1 MKMKISEVQVGDLLI
16 TTDFLDADLQ
26 LVLRVD
32 HNRDLVDVFTP
43 RLGKVERFRLSWV
56 MGCEKVCGSQ

>member
-16 TTDFLDADLQ
+16 TSDFLEADLQ

-32 HNRDLVDVFTP
+32 HKRDLIDVFTP
-43 RLGKVERFRLSWV
+43 RLGRVDHYRLSWV
-56 MGCEKVCGSQ
+56 MGCKKVC

>member
-16 TTDFLDADLQ
+16 TSDFLEADLQ

-32 HNRDLVDVFTP
+32 HKRDLIDVFTS
-43 RLGKVERFRLSWV
+43 RLGEVEHYRLSWV
-56 MGCEKVCGSQ
+56 MGCKKVCGST